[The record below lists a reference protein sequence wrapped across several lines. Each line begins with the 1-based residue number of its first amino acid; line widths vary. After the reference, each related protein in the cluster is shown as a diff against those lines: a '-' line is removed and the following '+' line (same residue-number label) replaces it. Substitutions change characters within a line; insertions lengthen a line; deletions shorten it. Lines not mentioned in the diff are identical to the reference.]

1 MQYLIL
7 LIRDIQLWKRTKRW
21 IFRFS
26 NCLIRRLIFN
36 HPIVLVQ
43 NRVCFSWTL
52 SAFSGSG
59 DYYNCVSYLSM
70 INTRCHTH
78 LHARVCVCVYVQW
91 WGLEKHTHT
100 CSESS
105 FRPCACECDVW
116 LTLIWHFRVCGWAKK
131 PIRISTKTFSFQL
144 SNSSVKLAEQARLN
158 SSP

>member
-78 LHARVCVCVYVQW
+78 LHARVCVCVCVCSMV
-91 WGLEKHTHT
+91 GVGKTHPHLQRMLFPSL
-100 CSESS
+100 C
-105 FRPCACECDVW
+105 VW
-116 LTLIWHFRVCGWAKK
+116 MWRVVDFDMAFSCMRLGQ
-131 PIRISTKTFSFQL
+131 KTDTNLHQNF
-144 SNSSVKLAEQARLN
+144 
-158 SSP
+158 

>member
-78 LHARVCVCVYVQW
+78 LHARVCVCVYMFNGGGWKNTPTPATNAVSV
-91 WGLEKHTHT
+91 L
-100 CSESS
+100 
-105 FRPCACECDVW
+105 V
-116 LTLIWHFRVCGWAKK
+116 RVNVTCGWLWYGIFVYAAGPKNRYESPPK
-131 PIRISTKTFSFQL
+131 LLAFNFRIQV
-144 SNSSVKLAEQARLN
+144 SN
-158 SSP
+158 